1 MSASSSQTILVT
13 GATGYVGGR
22 LVPCL
27 LREGHRVRCFVRDA
41 DRLRAQPWGDAVEVA
56 VGDAL
61 EADTVPPA
69 MTDVDAV
76 YYLIHSLGSGEDTF
90 EERDRRAAVNVRTA
104 AE

>member
-1 MSASSSQTILVT
+1 MPSTSPSTVLVT

-27 LREGHRVRCFVRDA
+27 LREGYTVRCFVRSA
-41 DRLRAQPWGDAVEVA
+41 DRLRAKPWSDEVEVA

-69 MTDVDAV
+69 MEGVDAV
-76 YYLIHSLGSGEDTF
+76 YYLIHSLGAGEDTF
-90 EERDRRAAVNVRTA
+90 EDRDRKAATNV
-104 AE
+104 